1 MKDEPIPTRVYSVKV
16 NGKRIA
22 RVALYELR
30 DRTFRLTALNA
41 DPRTFSN
48 GAEAA
53 AAFVAE
59 RTAQMGK
66 RAEAAEQFGL
76 VG

>member
-1 MKDEPIPTRVYSVKV
+1 MKDEPTPNRVYSVKV

-22 RVALYELR
+22 RVALYAFSK
-30 DRTFRLTALNA
+30 TSFKLTALNA

-48 GAEAA
+48 GREAA

-59 RTAQMGK
+59 RTAQMK
-66 RAEAAEQFGL
+66 ARAEAAEQFGL